1 MQAKTQYKNT
11 KELLSKNFPPKK
23 SSLLQALHLIQKT
36 QGFVSESD
44 MLLLSKYLKVAKS
57 EIFGA
62 ITSYPEIKT
71 QIENDL
77 KRCDGISCVINTKNI
92 ETKLETT
99 DCKFKCFIAPIG
111 YKITSIIL

>member
-1 MQAKTQYKNT
+1 MQAKTQYENT
-11 KELLSKNFPPKK
+11 KELLSKNFPPEK

-36 QGFVSESD
+36 QGFVSQAD

-92 ETKLETT
+92 ETKLKALYLRLT
-99 DCKFKCFIAPIG
+99 CYF
-111 YKITSIIL
+111 